1 MSLTTKDKK
10 DIGEIVA
17 VTISEYHRLDVKPEF
32 DKIHKILDG
41 HGEILASHT
50 EILASHSEIL
60 SKHTDSLARLESG
73 LSDVNRR
80 PTDLSMDTPSR
91 KEFIKHG
98 HKIQRLEHELG
109 FV

>member
-41 HGEILASHT
+41 HGEILASH
-50 EILASHSEIL
+50 SEIL

-91 KEFIKHG
+91 KEFIKHS